1 MPIQLRPATRTD
13 LTLLRSWDE
22 QEHVRAADP
31 NGDWRWEQEL
41 GRELDWREQLIAELD
56 GEPIGFIEIIDP
68 ALEEQRYWGEVPDNL
83 RALDIWIGVADKLG
97 QGHGSAMMRLALAR
111 CFAPP
116 AVQAVLVDPLQNNI
130 RAHNF
135 YERLGFVFQ
144 HHRRFGLDDCSVYQ
158 LTRERYLAQ
167 LSGKN

>member
-97 QGHGSAMMRLALAR
+97 QGHGSAMIRLALAR

-144 HHRRFGLDDCSVYQ
+144 NHRRFGLDDCSVYQ